1 VPYLSALCLSVGLG
15 PGGDPPS
22 AAVLLWPFT
31 TDLLAASGSRFG
43 IEEGPVDTETNDAGI
58 FAGDTPLA
66 CIGRVTHRDHNGVEH
81 EIGFCRKF
89 GFRPDNSETVP
100 DPDYEYAY

>member
-1 VPYLSALCLSVGLG
+1 VAFYIELVSGER
-15 PGGDPPS
+15 
-22 AAVLLWPFT
+22 
-31 TDLLAASGSRFG
+31 DLIG
-43 IEEGPVDTETNDAGI
+43 IEEGPVDTETNNAGI
-58 FAGDTPLA
+58 FAGDPPLA
-66 CIGRVTHRDHNGVEH
+66 CIGRVTHRDHNGVER